1 MRTIALAIGLAV
13 LAGGFTDVP
22 AQAQDQAVELS
33 AAAKKTHIKRH
44 VAIRRRPAQ
53 HVACTVFGCHP
64 VPPGCVPQQS
74 YDWRGIPTG
83 FDIAVCR

>member
-1 MRTIALAIGLAV
+1 MRTVALAVGCAL
-13 LAGGFTDVP
+13 LAGGFAYGP
-22 AQAQDQAVELS
+22 AQASDQSLAMS
-33 AAAKKTHIKRH
+33 AAAKKSHAKRY
-44 VAIRRRPAQ
+44 VVRRRPAQ

-83 FDIAVCR
+83 FDVAVCR